1 MKNWLNTALLAAG
14 IGLAAAAPAQAQT
27 QARELSFGF
36 ISTESSS
43 NLKSSWQ
50 PLIDDMQK
58 ATGYKVNAFFAPDYA
73 GIIEGMRFN
82 KVQLAWF
89 GNKSAMEAVDRSG
102 AEVFARMTQP
112 DGGTGYW
119 SLMIVHKDS
128 HLQTLQDVL
137 KERQQ
142 LTLGFGDPNSTSG
155 SLVPGYYAF
164 AQNGVDP
171 MKDFKRAV
179 RSNHETNILA
189 VANKQI
195 DVATVA
201 SDGVDRMKIKLPEKA
216 ADLRVVWRSPQIA
229 SDPLAWR
236 KDLDADA
243 KKKMKDFFLGYGK
256 DAREKEIL
264 AKLTIGGFISS
275 DNSQLLP
282 IRQLELVR
290 ERSKLEGDAT
300 LAADERARKLKDID
314 DRLAEL
320 GRQVASAAK

>member
-1 MKNWLNTALLAAG
+1 MKQLISAACLAAG
-14 IGLAAAAPAQAQT
+14 LVWGGPAAAQNK
-27 QARELSFGF
+27 ELAFGI

-43 NLKSSWQ
+43 NLKSTWQ
-50 PLIDDMQK
+50 PLLDDLQK
-58 ATGYKVNAFFAPDYA
+58 ATGYKINAYFAPDYA

-82 KVQLAWF
+82 KVQVAWY
-89 GNKSAMEAVDRSG
+89 GNKSAMEAVDRAG

-128 HLQTLQDVL
+128 RLQTLQDVL
-137 KERQQ
+137 RERQA

-171 MKDFKRAV
+171 MKDFKRTLRA
-179 RSNHETNILA
+179 NHETNILA

-201 SDGVDRMKIKLPEKA
+201 SDGVDRMKLKLPEKH

-229 SDPLAWR
+229 SDPMAWR
-236 KDLDADA
+236 KDLDPQA
-243 KKKMKDFFLGYGK
+243 KQKIKDFFLAYGK
-256 DAREKEIL
+256 QDAREKEIL
-264 AKLTIGGFISS
+264 AKLTIGGFIAS
-275 DNSQLLP
+275 DNNQLLP

-290 ERSKLEGDAT
+290 ERSKLEADAGM
-300 LAADERARKLKDID
+300 AADEKARKLKDID
-314 DRLAEL
+314 GRLAEL
-320 GRQVASAAK
+320 GRLVASAAN